1 MDTEELNIEI
11 VKLEKRWKRVG
22 RCPGTEVVVD
32 QYRHNLDRE
41 KLNVLNGDIILS
53 PLTAKHGKRVGC
65 CPGIEIVVDQFGHSM
80 NTEKN

>member
-11 VKLEKRWKRVG
+11 VELQKRWKRVG
-22 RCPGTEVVVD
+22 CCPGTEVVVD

-53 PLTAKHGKRVGC
+53 PLTAKEKEKSWTLSRHGGC
-65 CPGIEIVVDQFGHSM
+65 CGLV
-80 NTEKN
+80 

>member
-53 PLTAKHGKRVGC
+53 PLTGKHGKRVFD
-65 CPGIEIVVDQFGHSM
+65 VVQARRLLSINLG
-80 NTEKN
+80 TV